1 VTQTLQ
7 TAFEM
12 LFEKKSGVIRADR
25 NPHDPGIVLCS
36 ARQGLLRT

>member
-7 TAFEM
+7 PAFEM

-25 NPHDPGIVLCS
+25 NPHD
-36 ARQGLLRT
+36 LRLYY